1 MKRKKLFCSNLRKS
15 VTLVEQIANSGEGE
29 IWKTS
34 DSDFLAK
41 IYHEPTVEREEKLKI
56 MIDNPPK
63 NLQSLAWPY
72 SLVYESTQKQFLGFL
87 MPYIKDGKP
96 LHEVYIPKLR
106 KKLPFLVNWKFLHQ
120 TALNFVQ
127 VVQNVHDQGY
137 IIGDMKSQN
146 ILVNSQ
152 AWPIIIDI
160 DSFQVIDSK
169 TQKFYPCGV
178 LSEGF
183 NPPELLKELRKGKD
197 IKNIRQYETH
207 DYFRLAVIIYYL
219 IFGYHPFSGK
229 WVGLGDQPNK
239 IDDLVEKGY
248 WPYGRNSS
256 IRPGKMTIPF
266 DVQPLPFY
274 PKFKQYFLQCF
285 NEGHSKPKKRPKA
298 KDWERILKQAL
309 NSLVVCNNYPN
320 KSQDFFSFKI
330 QYERHYYE
338 KNYRKCYWCERAKPE
353 NLGVDI
359 FAYVPLYNQLEEHLK
374 LKQWQEANL
383 ATVWIIIQLMDG
395 RALLKQNDLNNI
407 QELDSVL
414 KKIDIMWLNYSSNL
428 FGFTIQKEIY
438 QRIYSRAKAN
448 NSEAS
453 LSQLFTEKV
462 GWNQGG
468 LNINPYN
475 TRGYFPY
482 VTSLLLDTQ
491 AYLNLLQLI

>member
-1 MKRKKLFCSNLRKS
+1 MKGKNLFCSTLRKS

-34 DSDFLAK
+34 ASNYLAK
-41 IYHEPTVEREEKLKI
+41 IYHEPTFEREEKLRI

-63 NLQSLAWPY
+63 NLQFLAWPY
-72 SLVYESTQKQFLGFL
+72 SLVYESNRRQFLGFL
-87 MPYIKDGKP
+87 MPYIKDAKP

-120 TALNFVQ
+120 TALNFVK
-127 VVQNVHDQGY
+127 VVQDVHDQGY

-152 AWPIIIDI
+152 ALPTIIDI
-160 DSFQVIDSK
+160 DSFHVIDRK
-169 TQKFYPCGV
+169 NHHIYPCGV

-183 NPPELLKELRKGKD
+183 NPPELLKELRRGED

-207 DYFRLAVIIYYL
+207 DYFRLAVIIYHL

-229 WVGLGDQPNK
+229 WVGLGDKPNK

-248 WPYGRNSS
+248 WPYARNSS
-256 IRPGKMTIPF
+256 IRPGKMTISF
-266 DVQPLPFY
+266 NVQPLPFH
-274 PKFKQYFLQCF
+274 PQLKKYFLQCF
-285 NEGHSKPKKRPKA
+285 NEGHNKPKKRPRT
-298 KDWERILKQAL
+298 KDWERALENAL
-309 NSLVVCNNYPN
+309 NSLVVCDNYKN

-330 QYERHYYE
+330 QYEKHYYE
-338 KNYRKCYWCERAKPE
+338 KNYQKCYWCERAKLE

-359 FAYVPLYNQLEEHLK
+359 FAYMPLYNKLEEHLK
-374 LKQWQEANL
+374 LQQWQEANL
-383 ATVWIIIQLMDG
+383 ATVWIILQLMGG
-395 RALLKQNDLNNI
+395 RALLKESDINNI
-407 QELDSVL
+407 TELNSVL
-414 KKIDIMWLNYSSNL
+414 KKIDTMWLNYSSNR
-428 FGFTIQKEIY
+428 FGFTVQKEIY
-438 QRIYSRAKAN
+438 QRVYSRAKVN
-448 NSEAS
+448 HSEAS
-453 LSQLFTEKV
+453 LFQLFTEKV

-468 LNINPYN
+468 LNINPDN

-482 VTSLLLDTQ
+482 VTSLLLDTE